1 MRQFSYTAAMT
12 KEYSPTGLTSR
23 LSPKAGGHLSG
34 HDSLLKYERLA
45 QERPKACTQICSW
58 TGKRFPKSAPKQEVP
73 GQIWLHLSVH
83 ASFPMECQRC
93 LTPVDVPLDVER
105 SFRFVAD
112 EATAEALDEEC
123 DEDLLALSREF
134 DLREL
139 IEDELLMAL
148 PVVPRHEECP
158 TSVPLASS
166 DDDFEVANSE
176 KPNPFAALAALRKD
190 GKGHKFLFGL

>member
-1 MRQFSYTAAMT
+1 MS
-12 KEYSPTGLTSR
+12 KEYSPDR
-23 LSPKAGGHLSG
+23 LDIKAFAQAGGQLSG

-45 QERPKACTQICSW
+45 QEAKGLHPDLLVDWRAT
-58 TGKRFPKSAPKQEVP
+58 AEVRSEVGGP

-93 LTPVDVPLDVER
+93 LTPVDVPLSVER

-158 TSVPLASS
+158 ISVPLASS
-166 DDDFEVANSE
+166 DADFEAANSE
-176 KPNPFAALAALRKD
+176 KPNPFAALAALRTD
-190 GKGHKFLFGL
+190 GKGT

>member
-1 MRQFSYTAAMT
+1 
-12 KEYSPTGLTSR
+12 
-23 LSPKAGGHLSG
+23 
-34 HDSLLKYERLA
+34 
-45 QERPKACTQICSW
+45 
-58 TGKRFPKSAPKQEVP
+58 
-73 GQIWLHLSVH
+73 
-83 ASFPMECQRC
+83 MECQRC

-158 TSVPLASS
+158 TSVPRPPPTTTLGWPIQ
-166 DDDFEVANSE
+166 
-176 KPNPFAALAALRKD
+176 KTQPFAALAALRKD
-190 GKGHKFLFGL
+190 GKRDINFCLGYNRGASRESPRVLLG